1 MQILQINSKESKKN
15 LLNLHNLRETKK
27 IKMKNSIYKNSR
39 KTFVNFAGAPLRS
52 LRLNSYLLTNKTLW
66 LIAFLLTATISQ
78 AQEKIS
84 LEKAIELAKTNNIDL
99 KIADKEIERQTV
111 LKKTAFQPEPLQV
124 QYQGGQFNS
133 ADFDHNVSV
142 QQFFPMGNIT
152 KANRQLQEEL
162 VKLAEKRKALSSYDL
177 EKAVTLS
184 YYQYLYGVSI
194 QKLNSELNDIY
205 TKFLK
210 NAELRFKTGESGN
223 IEVISAKAKV
233 KEIETQKAQ
242 LEYDLAIYQKQLQF
256 FVQTDENI
264 VPDDK
269 TSLQY
274 TVLNEEGNSKA
285 ESLMTD
291 YYQQQ
296 ISVSQKEANTFKAMR
311 TPKVG
316 LGYFAQTI
324 DTRSLYQGFTAGLQ
338 IPLFG
343 GVNTARAKASAISI
357 SQSQLAL
364 DKNKLTLNLQR
375 QELQNNYAKQQKA
388 LDYFQKEGL
397 QYADQIITTAQKSY
411 ANGDMSY
418 WAYIS
423 FLNQAIDIKK
433 QYTEATHNFN
443 QSAIEL
449 QFPTIKNN

>member
-1 MQILQINSKESKKN
+1 
-15 LLNLHNLRETKK
+15 
-27 IKMKNSIYKNSR
+27 MKNSAYKLSPN
-39 KTFVNFAGAPLRS
+39 PLLPIAIGIAKKALRT
-52 LRLNSYLLTNKTLW
+52 LRLST
-66 LIAFLLTATISQ
+66 FLLITTFSQ
-78 AQEKIS
+78 AQQIIS
-84 LEKAIELAKTNNIDL
+84 LEKAIELAKSNNIDL
-99 KIADKEIERQTV
+99 KIADKEIEKQTV
-111 LKKTAFQPEPLQV
+111 LKKTAFQADPLQV

-142 QQFFPMGNIT
+142 QQYFPIGNIT

-162 VKLAEKRKALSSYDL
+162 VKLAEKRKALSSYEI
-177 EKAVTLS
+177 EKAVTLA

-205 TKFLK
+205 IKFLK
-210 NAELRFKTGESGN
+210 NAELRFQTGESGN

-264 VPDDK
+264 IPDEK
-269 TSLQY
+269 TALQY
-274 TVLNEEGNSKA
+274 TIIKEEGNSKA
-285 ESLMTD
+285 EGLLTD

-296 ISVSQKEANTFKAMR
+296 ISVYQKETNTYKAMR
-311 TPKVG
+311 TPKLG

-324 DTRSLYQGFTAGLQ
+324 NTESLFQGFTAGLQ

-343 GVNTARAKASAISI
+343 GVNTAKAQASAINI

-364 DKNKLTLNLQR
+364 DKSRLILHLQQ
-375 QELQNNYAKQQKA
+375 QELQNNFAKQQKA
-388 LDYFQKEGL
+388 LDYYQNEGL
-397 QYADQIITTAQKSY
+397 QYADQIISTAQKSY

-418 WAYIS
+418 WSYIS

-433 QYTEATHNFN
+433 QYAEATHTYN

>member
-1 MQILQINSKESKKN
+1 MKN
-15 LLNLHNLRETKK
+15 LLYSLRK
-27 IKMKNSIYKNSR
+27 ITFANS
-39 KTFVNFAGAPLRS
+39 AHPLRT
-52 LRLNSYLLTNKTLW
+52 LRLNKLLLANKVLW
-66 LIAFLLTATISQ
+66 LSAFLLASTATF
-78 AQEKIS
+78 AQQTIS
-84 LEKAIELAKTNNIDL
+84 LEKAIELAKSNNIDL
-99 KIADKEIERQTV
+99 KIADKEIERQNI
-111 LKKTAFQPEPLQV
+111 LKKTAFQPDPLQV

-133 ADFDHNVSV
+133 VDFDHNVSV
-142 QQFFPMGNIT
+142 QQFFPLGNVT

-162 VKLAEKRKALSSYDL
+162 AKLAEKRKALSSYEL
-177 EKAVTLS
+177 EKAVTLA

-194 QKLNSELNDIY
+194 QKLNSELNEIY

-233 KEIETQKAQ
+233 KEIETQKEQ
-242 LEYDLAIYQKQLQF
+242 LNYDLAIYQKQLQF
-256 FVQTDENI
+256 FIQTDENI
-264 VPDDK
+264 VPDET

-274 TVLNEEGNSKA
+274 PFIENKDSKA

-291 YYQQQ
+291 FYQQQ
-296 ISVSQKEANTFKAMR
+296 ISVYQKEAGTFKANR
-311 TPKVG
+311 TPKLG

-324 DTRSLYQGFTAGLQ
+324 NTESLFQGFTAGLQ

-343 GVNTARAKASAISI
+343 GVNTAKVKAAEISI

-364 DKNKLTLNLQR
+364 DKNKIILNLQKE
-375 QELQNNYAKQQKA
+375 ELLNNFQKQQKN
-388 LDYFQKEGL
+388 LNYYKNEGL
-397 QYADQIITTAQKSY
+397 QYANQIIETAQKSY

-418 WAYIS
+418 WSYIS

-433 QYTEATHNFN
+433 QFAEATHSYN
-443 QSAIEL
+443 QSAVEL

>member
-1 MQILQINSKESKKN
+1 M
-15 LLNLHNLRETKK
+15 
-27 IKMKNSIYKNSR
+27 NSIYNINRKPFANFTKKLCSR
-39 KTFVNFAGAPLRS
+39 WLSG
-52 LRLNSYLLTNKTLW
+52 LRLS
-66 LIAFLLTATISQ
+66 IFLLVSMLSQ

-84 LEKAIELAKTNNIDL
+84 LEKAIELAKSNNIDL

-111 LKKTAFQPEPLQV
+111 LKKTAFQPEALQV

-133 ADFDHNVSV
+133 VDFDHNVSV
-142 QQFFPMGNIT
+142 QQYFPIGNIT

-162 VKLAEKRKALSSYDL
+162 VKLAEKRKALSSYET
-177 EKAVTLS
+177 EKAVTLA
-184 YYQYLYGVSI
+184 YYQYLYGVSM

-210 NAELRFKTGESGN
+210 NAELRFQTGESGN
-223 IEVISAKAKV
+223 IEVISAKVRV

-242 LEYDLAIYQKQLQF
+242 LEYDLVIYQKQLQF

-264 VPDDK
+264 IPDDK
-269 TSLQY
+269 TLLQY
-274 TVLNEEGNSKA
+274 TVLREEGNSKA
-285 ESLMTD
+285 EGLMTD
-291 YYQQQ
+291 YYEQQ
-296 ISVSQKEANTFKAMR
+296 ISVFQKEANTYKAMR
-311 TPKVG
+311 TPKLG

-324 DTRSLYQGFTAGLQ
+324 DTKSLFQGFTAGLQ

-343 GVNTARAKASAISI
+343 GVNTARAQASAISI

-375 QELQNNYAKQQKA
+375 QELENNFAKQKKA
-388 LDYFQKEGL
+388 LDYYQKEGL
-397 QYADQIITTAQKSY
+397 QYADQIINTAQKSY

-418 WAYIS
+418 WSYIS

-443 QSAIEL
+443 QSAIEV

>member
-1 MQILQINSKESKKN
+1 
-15 LLNLHNLRETKK
+15 
-27 IKMKNSIYKNSR
+27 MKNILKHINTSS
-39 KTFVNFAGAPLRS
+39 FAHLAKDGLRA
-52 LRLNSYLLTNKTLW
+52 LRLNKLVL
-66 LIAFLLTATISQ
+66 AFLFATTLTT
-78 AQEKIS
+78 AQQKIS
-84 LEKAIELAKTNNIDL
+84 LEKAIELAKSNNIDL
-99 KIADKEIERQTV
+99 KIADKEIEKQTV
-111 LKKTAFQPEPLQV
+111 LKKTAFQADPLQV

-133 ADFDHNVSV
+133 ADYDHNVSV
-142 QQFFPMGNIT
+142 QQFFPLGNIT

-162 VKLAEKRKALSSYDL
+162 AKLAEKRKALSTYEV
-177 EKAVTLS
+177 EKAVTLA

-194 QKLNSELNDIY
+194 QKLNSELNEIY

-242 LEYDLAIYQKQLQF
+242 LEFDLAIYQKQLQF
-256 FVQTDENI
+256 FVQTDENVI
-264 VPDDK
+264 PDAQ
-269 TSLQY
+269 TALQY
-274 TVLNEEGNSKA
+274 SMVKEEGTSKA
-285 ESLMTD
+285 ETLMTD
-291 YYQQQ
+291 FYQQQ
-296 ISVSQKEANTFKAMR
+296 ISVYQKEVNTHKAMR

-324 DTRSLYQGFTAGLQ
+324 NTQSLFQGFTAGLQ

-343 GVNTARAKASAISI
+343 GVNTAKAKASAISI

-364 DKNKLTLNLQR
+364 DKNKLTLNLQK
-375 QELQNNYAKQQKA
+375 QELQNNFEKQQKA
-388 LDYFQKEGL
+388 MDYFQKEGL
-397 QYADQIITTAQKSY
+397 QYADQIISTAQKSY
-411 ANGDMSY
+411 ANGDLSY
-418 WAYIS
+418 WSYIS

>member
-1 MQILQINSKESKKN
+1 MNSIYIKNLANLAKN
-15 LLNLHNLRETKK
+15 LLR
-27 IKMKNSIYKNSR
+27 
-39 KTFVNFAGAPLRS
+39 
-52 LRLNSYLLTNKTLW
+52 TLQ
-66 LIAFLLTATISQ
+66 LSTFLLVSIVTS

-84 LEKAIELAKTNNIDL
+84 LEKAIALAKSNNIDL

-133 ADFDHNVSV
+133 VDFDHNVSI
-142 QQFFPMGNIT
+142 QQFFPIGNIT

-162 VKLAEKRKALSSYDL
+162 VKLAEKRKALSSYEI
-177 EKAVTLS
+177 EKAVTLA

-210 NAELRFKTGESGN
+210 NAELRFQTGESGN

-274 TVLNEEGNSKA
+274 AMLKEEGNSKA
-285 ESLMTD
+285 EGLMTD

-296 ISVSQKEANTFKAMR
+296 ISVYQKEANTYKAMR
-311 TPKVG
+311 TPKLG

-324 DTRSLYQGFTAGLQ
+324 NTESLFQGFTAGLQ

-343 GVNTARAKASAISI
+343 GVNTAKAQASAISI

-364 DKNKLTLNLQR
+364 DKNKLTLNLQK
-375 QELQNNYAKQQKA
+375 QELENNFKKQQKA
-388 LDYFQKEGL
+388 LDYYQKEGL
-397 QYADQIITTAQKSY
+397 QYADQIISTAQKSY

-418 WAYIS
+418 WSYIS

-449 QFPTIKNN
+449 QFPIIKNN

>member
-1 MQILQINSKESKKN
+1 MKSTYNINKKRLLPMASGIAN
-15 LLNLHNLRETKK
+15 L
-27 IKMKNSIYKNSR
+27 
-39 KTFVNFAGAPLRS
+39 PLRT
-52 LRLNSYLLTNKTLW
+52 LRLNTLQLTNKTLW
-66 LIAFLLTATISQ
+66 LIAFLLVSAVTS

-84 LEKAIELAKTNNIDL
+84 LEKAIELAKSNNIDL
-99 KIADKEIERQTV
+99 KIADKEIEKQTV
-111 LKKTAFQPEPLQV
+111 LKKTAFQPEPLEV

-133 ADFDHNVSV
+133 ADYDHNVSI
-142 QQFFPMGNIT
+142 QQYFPMGNIT

-162 VKLAEKRKALSSYDL
+162 AKLAEKQKALSSYDI
-177 EKAVTLS
+177 EKAVTLA
-184 YYQYLYGVSI
+184 YYQYLYGISI
-194 QKLNSELNDIY
+194 QKLNAELNEIY

-210 NAELRFKTGESGN
+210 NAELRFQTGESGN

-256 FVQTDENI
+256 FIQTDENV

-269 TSLQY
+269 TVLQY
-274 TVLNEEGNSKA
+274 SMVKEVGNSKI
-285 ESLMTD
+285 EGLMTD
-291 YYQQQ
+291 YYEQQ
-296 ISVSQKEANTFKAMR
+296 ISVYQKEANTHKAMR
-311 TPKVG
+311 TPKLGV
-316 LGYFAQTI
+316 GYFAQTI
-324 DTRSLYQGFTAGLQ
+324 DTKGLYQGFTAGLQ

-343 GVNTARAKASAISI
+343 GVNTAKAQASAISI

-364 DKNKLTLNLQR
+364 DKNKLRLNLQK
-375 QELQNNYAKQQKA
+375 QELQNNFAKQQKS
-388 LDYFQKEGL
+388 LDYYQTEGL
-397 QYADQIITTAQKSY
+397 QYANQIINTAQKSY

-418 WAYIS
+418 WSYIS

-433 QYTEATHNFN
+433 QYAEATHNFN

>member
-1 MQILQINSKESKKN
+1 MKK
-15 LLNLHNLRETKK
+15 LLYNLRK
-27 IKMKNSIYKNSR
+27 II
-39 KTFVNFAGAPLRS
+39 FANFAHPLRT
-52 LRLNSYLLTNKTLW
+52 LRLSS
-66 LIAFLLTATISQ
+66 FLLASTATF
-78 AQEKIS
+78 AQQSIS
-84 LEKAIELAKTNNIDL
+84 LEKAIELAKSNNIDL

-256 FVQTDENI
+256 FIQTDENI

-285 ESLMTD
+285 EGLMTD

-296 ISVSQKEANTFKAMR
+296 ILVYQKEANTFKAMR

-316 LGYFAQTI
+316 VGYFAQTI
-324 DTRSLYQGFTAGLQ
+324 DTKSLYQGFTAGLQ

-343 GVNTARAKASAISI
+343 GVNTARAQASAISI
-357 SQSQLAL
+357 SQLQLAL
-364 DKNKLTLNLQR
+364 DKNKLTLNLQK

-433 QYTEATHNFN
+433 QYTEATHTFN

>member
-1 MQILQINSKESKKN
+1 MKTIYNLSSKA
-15 LLNLHNLRETKK
+15 
-27 IKMKNSIYKNSR
+27 
-39 KTFVNFAGAPLRS
+39 FVNSVKSPLRS
-52 LRLNSYLLTNKTLW
+52 LW
-66 LIAFLLTATISQ
+66 LIALLLTSTISSAQ
-78 AQEKIS
+78 AKIS
-84 LEKAIELAKTNNIDL
+84 LEKAIELAKSNNIDL
-99 KIADKEIERQTV
+99 KIADKEIEKQTI
-111 LKKTAFQPEPLQV
+111 LKKTAFQADPLQV

-133 ADFDHNVSV
+133 ADFDHNVSI
-142 QQFFPMGNIT
+142 QQYFPIGNIT

-162 VKLAEKRKALSSYDL
+162 VKLAEKRKALSSYEI
-177 EKAVTLS
+177 EKAVTLA

-210 NAELRFKTGESGN
+210 NAELRFQTGESGN

-242 LEYDLAIYQKQLQF
+242 LEYDLTIYQKQLQF
-256 FVQTDENI
+256 FVQTNENI
-264 VPDDK
+264 IADEK
-269 TSLQY
+269 TALQY
-274 TVLNEEGNSKA
+274 SSIKEEGSSKA
-285 ESLMTD
+285 EVLLTD

-296 ISVSQKEANTFKAMR
+296 ISVYQKETNTYKAMR
-311 TPKVG
+311 TPKLG

-324 DTRSLYQGFTAGLQ
+324 NTESLFQGFTAGLQ

-343 GVNTARAKASAISI
+343 GVNSAKAKASEISI

-364 DKNKLTLNLQR
+364 DKSKLTLNLQQ
-375 QELQNNYAKQQKA
+375 QELQNNFTKQQKA
-388 LDYFQKEGL
+388 LDYYQNEGL
-397 QYADQIITTAQKSY
+397 QYADQIISTAQKSY

-418 WAYIS
+418 WSYIS

-433 QYTEATHNFN
+433 QYAEATHNYN

>member
-1 MQILQINSKESKKN
+1 MKTLYKIN
-15 LLNLHNLRETKK
+15 TDP
-27 IKMKNSIYKNSR
+27 
-39 KTFVNFAGAPLRS
+39 FANFAKKTLRT
-52 LRLNSYLLTNKTLW
+52 LRLS
-66 LIAFLLTATISQ
+66 AFLLVSMLTS
-78 AQEKIS
+78 AQTKIS
-84 LEKAIELAKTNNIDL
+84 LEKAIELAKSNNIDL
-99 KIADKEIERQTV
+99 KIADKEIEKQTI
-111 LKKTAFQPEPLQV
+111 LKKTAFQADPLQV

-133 ADFDHNVSV
+133 ADFDHNVSI
-142 QQFFPMGNIT
+142 QQYFPIGNIT

-162 VKLAEKRKALSSYDL
+162 VKLAEKRKALSSYEI
-177 EKAVTLS
+177 EKAVTLA

-194 QKLNSELNDIY
+194 QKLNSELNAIY

-210 NAELRFKTGESGN
+210 NAELRFQTGESGN

-264 VPDDK
+264 IPDEK
-269 TSLQY
+269 TALQY
-274 TVLNEEGNSKA
+274 SVVKQEGNSKA
-285 ESLMTD
+285 EGLLTD

-296 ISVSQKEANTFKAMR
+296 ISVYQKETNTYKALRM
-311 TPKVG
+311 PKLG

-324 DTRSLYQGFTAGLQ
+324 NTESLFQGFTAGLQ

-343 GVNTARAKASAISI
+343 GVNSAKAKASEISI

-364 DKNKLTLNLQR
+364 DKSKLTLNLQQ
-375 QELQNNYAKQQKA
+375 QELQNNFEKQQKA
-388 LDYFQKEGL
+388 LEYYQNEGL
-397 QYADQIITTAQKSY
+397 QYADQIISTAQKSY

-418 WAYIS
+418 WSYIS

-433 QYTEATHNFN
+433 QYAEAAHNYN

-449 QFPTIKNN
+449 QFPTIKNY

>member
-1 MQILQINSKESKKN
+1 M
-15 LLNLHNLRETKK
+15 
-27 IKMKNSIYKNSR
+27 NSIYKINV
-39 KTFVNFAGAPLRS
+39 TAFANFAKKPLRT
-52 LRLNSYLLTNKTLW
+52 LRLNKLLLALLLTTTLS
-66 LIAFLLTATISQ
+66 L

-84 LEKAIELAKTNNIDL
+84 LEKAIELAKSNNIDL
-99 KIADKEIERQTV
+99 KIADKEIEKQTV
-111 LKKTAFQPEPLQV
+111 LKKTAFQPDPLQV

-133 ADFDHNVSV
+133 VDFDHNVSV
-142 QQFFPMGNIT
+142 QQFFPVGNIT

-162 VKLAEKRKALSSYDL
+162 VKLAEKRKALSSYEI
-177 EKAVTLS
+177 EKAVTLA
-184 YYQYLYGVSI
+184 YYQYLYGISI

-210 NAELRFKTGESGN
+210 NAELRFQTGESGN

-264 VPDDK
+264 IPDEK
-269 TSLQY
+269 TTLQY
-274 TVLNEEGNSKA
+274 SILKEQNSKA
-285 ESLMTD
+285 ENLITD

-296 ISVSQKEANTFKAMR
+296 ISVYQKEANTYKAMR
-311 TPKVG
+311 TPKLG

-324 DTRSLYQGFTAGLQ
+324 NTESLFQGFTAGLQ

-343 GVNTARAKASAISI
+343 GVNTAKAQASAISI

-364 DKNKLTLNLQR
+364 DKNKLTLNLQK
-375 QELQNNYAKQQKA
+375 QELQSNFQKQQKA
-388 LDYFQKEGL
+388 LDYYQKEGL
-397 QYADQIITTAQKSY
+397 QYADQIINTAQKSY

-418 WAYIS
+418 WSYIS

>member
-1 MQILQINSKESKKN
+1 
-15 LLNLHNLRETKK
+15 
-27 IKMKNSIYKNSR
+27 MKNSTYIFSPNP
-39 KTFVNFAGAPLRS
+39 FANFAQKTLRT
-52 LRLNSYLLTNKTLW
+52 LRLGT
-66 LIAFLLTATISQ
+66 FLLVGTFAQ
-78 AQEKIS
+78 AQQSIS

-99 KIADKEIERQTV
+99 KIADKEIEKQTV
-111 LKKTAFQPEPLQV
+111 LKKTAFQAEPLQV

-133 ADFDHNVSV
+133 ADFDHNVSI
-142 QQFFPMGNIT
+142 QQYFPIGNIT

-162 VKLAEKRKALSSYDL
+162 VKLAEKRKALSSYEI
-177 EKAVTLS
+177 EKAVTLA

-194 QKLNSELNDIY
+194 QQLNSELNEIY

-210 NAELRFKTGESGN
+210 NAELRFQTGESGN

-264 VPDDK
+264 IPDEK
-269 TSLQY
+269 TALKYSVVTQ
-274 TVLNEEGNSKA
+274 ENSKA
-285 ESLMTD
+285 EGLLTD

-296 ISVSQKEANTFKAMR
+296 ISVYQKETNTYKAMR
-311 TPKVG
+311 TPKLGV
-316 LGYFAQTI
+316 GYFAQSINT
-324 DTRSLYQGFTAGLQ
+324 DWLFQGFTAGLQ

-343 GVNTARAKASAISI
+343 GVNSAKAKASEISI

-364 DKNKLTLNLQR
+364 DKSKLTLNLQQ
-375 QELQNNYAKQQKA
+375 QELQNNFAKQQKA
-388 LDYFQKEGL
+388 LDYYQNEGL
-397 QYADQIITTAQKSY
+397 QYADQIISTAQKSY

-418 WAYIS
+418 WSYIS

-433 QYTEATHNFN
+433 QYAEATHNFN

-449 QFPTIKNN
+449 QFPTIKNY

>member
-1 MQILQINSKESKKN
+1 
-15 LLNLHNLRETKK
+15 
-27 IKMKNSIYKNSR
+27 MKNILKHINTS
-39 KTFVNFAGAPLRS
+39 FFAHLAKDALRA
-52 LRLNSYLLTNKTLW
+52 LRLNKLVLALLFATTLT
-66 LIAFLLTATISQ
+66 TAQ
-78 AQEKIS
+78 QKIS
-84 LEKAIELAKTNNIDL
+84 LEKAIELAKSNNIDL
-99 KIADKEIERQTV
+99 KIADKEIEKQTV
-111 LKKTAFQPEPLQV
+111 LKKTAFQADPLQV

-133 ADFDHNVSV
+133 ADYDHNVSV
-142 QQFFPMGNIT
+142 QQFFPLGNIT

-162 VKLAEKRKALSSYDL
+162 AKLAEKRKALSTYEV
-177 EKAVTLS
+177 EKAVTLA

-194 QKLNSELNDIY
+194 QKLNSELNEIY

-242 LEYDLAIYQKQLQF
+242 LEFDLAIYQKQLQF
-256 FVQTDENI
+256 FVQTDENVI
-264 VPDDK
+264 PDDQ
-269 TSLQY
+269 TALQY
-274 TVLNEEGNSKA
+274 SMVKEEGSSKA
-285 ESLMTD
+285 EILMTD
-291 YYQQQ
+291 FYQQQ
-296 ISVSQKEANTFKAMR
+296 ISVYQKEANTHKAMR

-324 DTRSLYQGFTAGLQ
+324 NTQSLFQGFTAGLQ

-343 GVNTARAKASAISI
+343 GVNTAKAKASAISI

-364 DKNKLTLNLQR
+364 DKNKLTLNLQK
-375 QELQNNYAKQQKA
+375 QELQNNFEKQQKA
-388 LDYFQKEGL
+388 MDYFQKEGL
-397 QYADQIITTAQKSY
+397 QYADQIISTAQKSY
-411 ANGDMSY
+411 ANGDLSY
-418 WAYIS
+418 WSYIS

>member
-1 MQILQINSKESKKN
+1 M
-15 LLNLHNLRETKK
+15 
-27 IKMKNSIYKNSR
+27 NSINIKYTNPLLPIAIGIVKKLCSR
-39 KTFVNFAGAPLRS
+39 WLSGLRF
-52 LRLNSYLLTNKTLW
+52 NKLLLVNKTLG
-66 LIAFLLTATISQ
+66 LIAILLVTTLTS

-84 LEKAIELAKTNNIDL
+84 LEKAIELAKSNNIDL
-99 KIADKEIERQTV
+99 KIADKEIEKQTV
-111 LKKTAFQPEPLQV
+111 LKKTAFQADPLQV

-133 ADFDHNVSV
+133 ADFDHNVSI
-142 QQFFPMGNIT
+142 QQFFPIGNIT

-162 VKLAEKRKALSSYDL
+162 VKLAEKRKALSSYEV
-177 EKAVTLS
+177 EKAVTLA

-194 QKLNSELNDIY
+194 QKLNVELNDIY

-233 KEIETQKAQ
+233 KEIETQKTQ
-242 LEYDLAIYQKQLQF
+242 IEYDLAIYQKQLQF

-264 VPDDK
+264 VPDEK
-269 TSLQY
+269 TTLQY
-274 TVLNEEGNSKA
+274 SSIKQEGDSKV
-285 ESLMTD
+285 EGLMTD

-296 ISVSQKEANTFKAMR
+296 ISVYQKEANTHKAMR
-311 TPKVG
+311 TPKLG

-324 DTRSLYQGFTAGLQ
+324 NTESLFQGFTAGLQ

-343 GVNTARAKASAISI
+343 GVNSAKAQASAISI

-364 DKNKLTLNLQR
+364 DKNKLTLNLQK
-375 QELQNNYAKQQKA
+375 QELQNNFEKQQKA
-388 LDYFQKEGL
+388 LDYYQKEGS
-397 QYADQIITTAQKSY
+397 QYADQIISTAQKSY

-418 WAYIS
+418 WSYIS

-433 QYTEATHNFN
+433 QYTEATHNYN

>member
-1 MQILQINSKESKKN
+1 M
-15 LLNLHNLRETKK
+15 
-27 IKMKNSIYKNSR
+27 NSIYIKNSANLA
-39 KTFVNFAGAPLRS
+39 KSLLRT
-52 LRLNSYLLTNKTLW
+52 LRLST
-66 LIAFLLTATISQ
+66 FLLVSIVTS

-84 LEKAIELAKTNNIDL
+84 LEKAIELAKSNNIDL

-133 ADFDHNVSV
+133 VDFDHNVSI
-142 QQFFPMGNIT
+142 QQFFPIGNIT

-162 VKLAEKRKALSSYDL
+162 VKLAEKRKALSSYEI

-194 QKLNSELNDIY
+194 QKLNSELNEIY

-210 NAELRFKTGESGN
+210 NAELRFQTGESGN

-269 TSLQY
+269 TALQY
-274 TVLNEEGNSKA
+274 SLLKEEGNTKA
-285 ESLMTD
+285 EGLMTD

-296 ISVSQKEANTFKAMR
+296 ISVYQKEANTYKAMR
-311 TPKVG
+311 TPKLG

-324 DTRSLYQGFTAGLQ
+324 NTESLFQGFTAGLQ

-343 GVNTARAKASAISI
+343 GVNTAKAQASAISI

-375 QELQNNYAKQQKA
+375 QELQNNFAKQQKA
-388 LDYFQKEGL
+388 VDYYQKEGL
-397 QYADQIITTAQKSY
+397 QYADQIINTAQKSY
-411 ANGDMSY
+411 ANGDLSY

-433 QYTEATHNFN
+433 QYTEAIHNFN
-443 QSAIEL
+443 QSAVEL

>member
-1 MQILQINSKESKKN
+1 ME
-15 LLNLHNLRETKK
+15 
-27 IKMKNSIYKNSR
+27 NSIDKIDI
-39 KTFVNFAGAPLRS
+39 KTLANFAKKTLRT
-52 LRLNSYLLTNKTLW
+52 LRLS
-66 LIAFLLTATISQ
+66 AFLLASALTSAQ
-78 AQEKIS
+78 AKIS
-84 LEKAIELAKTNNIDL
+84 LEKAIELAKSNNIDL
-99 KIADKEIERQTV
+99 KIADKEIEKQTI
-111 LKKTAFQPEPLQV
+111 LKKTAFQADPLQV

-142 QQFFPMGNIT
+142 QQYFPIGNIT

-162 VKLAEKRKALSSYDL
+162 VKLAEKRKALSSYEI
-177 EKAVTLS
+177 EKAVTLA

-194 QKLNSELNDIY
+194 QKLNSELNTIY

-210 NAELRFKTGESGN
+210 NAELRFQTGESGN

-233 KEIETQKAQ
+233 KEIETQKLQ

-264 VPDDK
+264 IPDEK
-269 TSLQY
+269 TALQY
-274 TVLNEEGNSKA
+274 SIIKEEENSEA
-285 ESLMTD
+285 EGLLTD

-296 ISVSQKEANTFKAMR
+296 ISVYQKETNTYKAQR

-324 DTRSLYQGFTAGLQ
+324 NTESLFQGFTAGLQ

-343 GVNTARAKASAISI
+343 GVNTAKAQASAINI
-357 SQSQLAL
+357 WQSQLAL
-364 DKNKLTLNLQR
+364 DKSRLTLKLQQ
-375 QELQNNYAKQQKA
+375 QELQNNFAKQQKA
-388 LDYFQKEGL
+388 LDYYQNEGL
-397 QYADQIITTAQKSY
+397 QYADQIISTAQKSY

-418 WAYIS
+418 WSYIS

-433 QYTEATHNFN
+433 QYAEATHNYN

-449 QFPTIKNN
+449 QFPTIKNY

>member
-1 MQILQINSKESKKN
+1 
-15 LLNLHNLRETKK
+15 
-27 IKMKNSIYKNSR
+27 MKNIQYKI
-39 KTFVNFAGAPLRS
+39 FAKS
-52 LRLNSYLLTNKTLW
+52 LRTLR
-66 LIAFLLTATISQ
+66 LIAFLLICTLATAQT
-78 AQEKIS
+78 KIT
-84 LEKAIELAKTNNIDL
+84 LEEAIQLAKSNNIDL
-99 KIADKEIERQTV
+99 KIADKEIEKQTV
-111 LKKTAFQPEPLQV
+111 LKKTAFQPDALQV

-133 ADFDHNVSV
+133 VDFDHNVSV
-142 QQFFPMGNIT
+142 QQYFPIGNST

-162 VKLAEKRKALSSYDL
+162 VKLAEKRKALSGYEI

-184 YYQYLYGVSI
+184 YYQYLYGISI
-194 QKLNSELNDIY
+194 QQLNSELNAIY

-210 NAELRFKTGESGN
+210 NAELRFQTGESGN

-256 FVQTDENI
+256 FIQTNENI
-264 VPDDK
+264 VPDGK
-269 TSLQY
+269 TTLQY
-274 TVLNEEGNSKA
+274 SAIKEEGNSKA
-285 ESLMTD
+285 EGLMAA

-296 ISVSQKEANTFKAMR
+296 ISVYQKENQTFKALR
-311 TPKVG
+311 TPKLG

-324 DTRSLYQGFTAGLQ
+324 NTASLFQGFTAGLQ

-343 GVNTARAKASAISI
+343 GVNTAKAQASAISI

-364 DKNKLTLNLQR
+364 DKNKLAMNLQK
-375 QELQNNYAKQQKA
+375 QELENNFEKQKKA
-388 LDYFQKEGL
+388 LDYFQNEGL
-397 QYADQIITTAQKSY
+397 QYADQIINTAQKSY

-418 WAYIS
+418 WSYIS

-433 QYTEATHNFN
+433 QYTEAVHSFN

-449 QFPTIKNN
+449 QFPTLKNY

>member
-1 MQILQINSKESKKN
+1 MNNKIYNSSKTS
-15 LLNLHNLRETKK
+15 LA
-27 IKMKNSIYKNSR
+27 
-39 KTFVNFAGAPLRS
+39 NFAKTPLRT
-52 LRLNSYLLTNKTLW
+52 LRLNKNLVINRTFG
-66 LIAFLLTATISQ
+66 LIMFLFISIVSSAQ
-78 AQEKIS
+78 AQQSVS
-84 LEKAIELAKTNNIDL
+84 LEKAIEMAKSNNIDL
-99 KIADKEIERQTV
+99 KIADKEIEKQTI
-111 LKKTAFQPEPLQV
+111 LKKTAFQPEALQV

-133 ADFDHNVSV
+133 VDFDHNVTV
-142 QQFFPMGNIT
+142 QQFFPIGNIT

-162 VKLAEKRKALSSYDL
+162 VKLAEKRKALSSYEV
-177 EKAVTLS
+177 EKAVTLA
-184 YYQYLYGVSI
+184 YYQYLYGISI

-256 FVQTDENI
+256 FVQTDQNI
-264 VPDDK
+264 VPDAT

-274 TVLNEEGNSKA
+274 SILREEGNSKA
-285 ESLMTD
+285 EGLMTD

-296 ISVSQKEANTFKAMR
+296 ISVYQKEANTYKAMR
-311 TPKVG
+311 TPKLG

-324 DTRSLYQGFTAGLQ
+324 NTESLFQGFTAGLQ

-343 GVNTARAKASAISI
+343 GVNTAKAKASAISI

-375 QELQNNYAKQQKA
+375 QELENNFEKQKKA

-397 QYADQIITTAQKSY
+397 LYADQIINTAQKSY

-418 WAYIS
+418 WSYIS

-443 QSAIEL
+443 QSAIEM

>member
-1 MQILQINSKESKKN
+1 
-15 LLNLHNLRETKK
+15 
-27 IKMKNSIYKNSR
+27 MKNSIYKF
-39 KTFVNFAGAPLRS
+39 KKITFVNFVKTPLRT
-52 LRLNSYLLTNKTLW
+52 LWLNSLW
-66 LIAFLLTATISQ
+66 LIALLLTSTISSAQ
-78 AQEKIS
+78 AKIS
-84 LEKAIELAKTNNIDL
+84 LEKAIELAKSNNIDL
-99 KIADKEIERQTV
+99 KIADKEIEKQTV
-111 LKKTAFQPEPLQV
+111 LKKTAFQADPLQV

-133 ADFDHNVSV
+133 VDFDHNVSI
-142 QQFFPMGNIT
+142 QQYFPIGNIT

-162 VKLAEKRKALSSYDL
+162 VKLAEKRKALSSYEI
-177 EKAVTLS
+177 EKAVTLA

-194 QKLNSELNDIY
+194 EKLNSELNEIY

-210 NAELRFKTGESGN
+210 NAELRFQTGESGN

-256 FVQTDENI
+256 FVHTDENI
-264 VPDDK
+264 IPDEK
-269 TSLQY
+269 TALQY
-274 TVLNEEGNSKA
+274 SIVAQEGNSKA
-285 ESLMTD
+285 EGLLTD

-296 ISVSQKEANTFKAMR
+296 ISVYQKETNTYKAMR
-311 TPKVG
+311 TPKLG
-316 LGYFAQTI
+316 LGYFAQSINT
-324 DTRSLYQGFTAGLQ
+324 DWLYQGFTAGLQ

-343 GVNTARAKASAISI
+343 GVNSAKAKASEISI

-364 DKNKLTLNLQR
+364 DKSKLTLNLQQ
-375 QELQNNYAKQQKA
+375 QELHHNYEKQKKA
-388 LDYFQKEGL
+388 LDYYQNEGL
-397 QYADQIITTAQKSY
+397 QYADQIISTAQKSY

-418 WAYIS
+418 WSYIS

-433 QYTEATHNFN
+433 QYAEATHNYN

>member
-1 MQILQINSKESKKN
+1 MKTLYNINIKPFADFAKIVLRTLLLKLFLPYSKA
-15 LLNLHNLRETKK
+15 
-27 IKMKNSIYKNSR
+27 
-39 KTFVNFAGAPLRS
+39 FVNFANPLRS
-52 LRLNSYLLTNKTLW
+52 LRLNPAQLANKTLW
-66 LIAFLLTATISQ
+66 LSIFLLFSTLSQ

-84 LEKAIELAKTNNIDL
+84 LEKAIALAKSNNIDL
-99 KIADKEIERQTV
+99 KIADKEIEKQTV
-111 LKKTAFQPEPLQV
+111 LKKTAFQPDPLQV

-133 ADFDHNVSV
+133 ADYDHNVSV

-162 VKLAEKRKALSSYDL
+162 VKLAEKRKALSAYEI

-210 NAELRFKTGESGN
+210 NAELRFQTGESGN

-274 TVLNEEGNSKA
+274 TILKEEGNSK
-285 ESLMTD
+285 EEILMTD

-296 ISVSQKEANTFKAMR
+296 ISVYQKEANTHKAMR
-311 TPKVG
+311 TPKLG

-324 DTRSLYQGFTAGLQ
+324 NTESLFQGFTAGLQ

-343 GVNTARAKASAISI
+343 GVNSAKAKASEISI
-357 SQSQLAL
+357 AQSQLAL
-364 DKNKLTLNLQR
+364 ERNKLTLNLQK
-375 QELQNNYAKQQKA
+375 QELESNFRKQQKA
-388 LDYFQKEGL
+388 LEYYQKEGL
-397 QYADQIITTAQKSY
+397 QYADQIISTAQKSY

-433 QYTEATHNFN
+433 QYTEATHTFN

-449 QFPTIKNN
+449 QFPSLKNN